1 LATGAICELSDKTS
15 AMNLKEI
22 FRTVQTILV
31 IDWPSKE
38 LPEALTRA
46 GFHVVVR
53 GGLGP
58 EDYSAYELDRSRSP
72 AQNLAQSLA
81 HDPAH
86 NSGEVV
92 VRHIGR
98 APEYADLI
106 YSYRPL
112 SELPEIVTTAKRLG
126 AKTIWTQ
133 SGLSAAGVNDPKGCW
148 VEEEELRPARILV
161 ESAGLRY
168 ITGPYIGD
176 VAQR

>member
-1 LATGAICELSDKTS
+1 MGMDSRDGSTGDVKDNGS
-15 AMNLKEI
+15 AMNPKEI

-38 LPEALTRA
+38 LPETLTRA

-53 GGLGP
+53 GGPRP
-58 EDYSAYELDRSRSP
+58 EDHSAYELHSSR
-72 AQNLAQSLA
+72 NLA
-81 HDPAH
+81 HDP
-86 NSGEVV
+86 GEVV

-98 APEYADLI
+98 APERADLI

-112 SELPEIVTTAKRLG
+112 SELPEIITTAKRLG
-126 AKTIWTQ
+126 AQTIWTQ
-133 SGLSAAGVNDPKGCW
+133 SGLSAAGVIDRKGCW
-148 VEEEELRPARILV
+148 VPEEELRLARNLV

-176 VAQR
+176 AAQR

>member
-1 LATGAICELSDKTS
+1 MGIDSRAGSTGDVKDNDS

-22 FRTVQTILV
+22 FGTVQTILV

-38 LPEALTRA
+38 LPETLTRA
-46 GFHVVVR
+46 GFRVVVR
-53 GGLGP
+53 GGPGL
-58 EDYSAYELDRSRSP
+58 EDYSAYELDSSR
-72 AQNLAQSLA
+72 NLAQSLA
-81 HDPAH
+81 HDP
-86 NSGEVV
+86 GEVV
-92 VRHIGR
+92 VRHIDR
-98 APEYADLI
+98 APERADLI

-112 SELPEIVTTAKRLG
+112 SELPEIITTAKRLG

-148 VEEEELRPARILV
+148 VPEEALRQARNLV

-168 ITGPYIGD
+168 TSEPYIGD